1 MYALPES
8 DAMTR
13 GRKPCPRPD
22 KAHYH
27 SRAAALRESPQLT
40 TQPLDVLDDLD
51 WTAIVCQ
58 NHRRKCDHEA
68 TLIVEWH
75 AIDHCNETGHP
86 DGNLVELLCQQCLE
100 WLQHEVDRFIGKLK
114 RIPGQRACWTC
125 GTPIAES
132 SDVLRSVRPLA

>member
-1 MYALPES
+1 
-8 DAMTR
+8 MTR

-22 KAHYH
+22 KAQYH
-27 SRAAALRESPQLT
+27 TRAAALRESPQLT

-114 RIPGQRACWTC
+114 RIPGQRACRTC

>member
-1 MYALPES
+1 
-8 DAMTR
+8 MTR

-22 KAHYH
+22 KAQYH
-27 SRAAALRESPQLT
+27 TRAAALRESPQLT

-68 TLIVEWH
+68 TLIVECH

-114 RIPGQRACWTC
+114 RIPGQRACRTC

>member
-1 MYALPES
+1 MSHLTKGSSARTADTTSAPPGKHQRSIVAAYRIRQAYGPSVNTRVGRRES
-8 DAMTR
+8 LVPHSGARRFPQSGDA
-13 GRKPCPRPD
+13 GR
-22 KAHYH
+22 
-27 SRAAALRESPQLT
+27 RESPQLT

-100 WLQHEVDRFIGKLK
+100 WLQHEV
-114 RIPGQRACWTC
+114 
-125 GTPIAES
+125 
-132 SDVLRSVRPLA
+132 